1 MAATRADLLEI
12 RHHDDRISRYERV
25 TYCAW
30 AGGVTVYR
38 DGRQIARHD
47 DVLGAQAL
55 RRAQVSRA

>member
-12 RHHDDRISRYERV
+12 RHHDDRISRYEEV

-30 AGGVTVYR
+30 VGGVTVYR
-38 DGRQIARHD
+38 NGTQIARHD

-55 RRAQVSRA
+55 RRAHVSRA